1 MTFLDYLRQK
11 HKREKEFISANI
23 PQFTE
28 WLDLMGTED
37 WINLGDLYVTYVTD
51 TITEDLEES
60 IWTIIEKIRR

>member
-1 MTFLDYLRQK
+1 MSFLDYLRQK
-11 HKREKEFISANI
+11 HKREKEFISDKI
-23 PQFTE
+23 PPFSE

-37 WINLGDLYVTYVTD
+37 WINLGDTYVTFVTD